1 MCWRRD
7 RPPTPVFWGFPCG
20 SAGKETTCN
29 VRDLGLIPGL
39 GEILWRRERL
49 HTPVFWPREFHGLA
63 ESDTTERLSL
73 SHASYLTQ
81 DKGQFPCLQNTDFRS
96 RQFGGLLNTWCVSHV
111 RWTTS
116 SFSSCS
122 SFHSGCYSVNKSGD
136 TSMIVCVCV
145 CENRLN
151 FNYYQHH
158 TCIWPR
164 TNHIRRRK
172 KWWKY
177 LITF

>member
-20 SAGKETTCN
+20 SAGKETACN

-96 RQFGGLLNTWCVSHV
+96 RQFGGLLNLMCFPCTMDYILLLFLLIIPFWLLLSQQKWRHIHD
-111 RWTTS
+111 R
-116 SFSSCS
+116 
-122 SFHSGCYSVNKSGD
+122 
-136 TSMIVCVCV
+136 VCVCV

-172 KWWKY
+172 K
-177 LITF
+177 